1 MYRRFVFSVFGT
13 LLIITF
19 ACLGY
24 AAEKPSP
31 STIEVTERAKIMV
44 MPNMA
49 TVSFAVETSATT
61 AKQAASENAEKTNKV
76 LNALREITAKEVT
89 IKTSGFSL
97 TPIYDRD
104 SSLRPKG
111 YRARNSVI
119 LATKSIDKLGTFID
133 EASRVGVSHIGS
145 LAFSTDRDEELRK
158 EAAVKAVQQAKEIA
172 EDLAKAADLTIKILE
187 RILAEHRTSLSGGQL
202 RSDFVQT
209 LEAYLQVG
217 WPKAMRL
224 AFQLESIFR

>member
-158 EAAVKAVQQAKEIA
+158 EAAVKAVQQAREIA
-172 EDLAKAADLTIKILE
+172 ENLAKAAGLTIKKIIKLSYSSAGPVRPYRME
-187 RILAEHRTSLSGGQL
+187 AMAAAARTPIEVGEMSIEESVHVV
-202 RSDFVQT
+202 F
-209 LEAYLQVG
+209 EAY
-217 WPKAMRL
+217 
-224 AFQLESIFR
+224 

>member
-1 MYRRFVFSVFGT
+1 MYRKFVFSVFGT

-24 AAEKPSP
+24 AEEKPGP
-31 STIEVTERAKIMV
+31 STIEVIGKAKIMV

-61 AKQAASENAEKTNKV
+61 AKQAAGENAEKTNKM

-89 IKTSGFSL
+89 IKTSGFNL
-97 TPIYDRD
+97 TPIYDKESR
-104 SSLRPKG
+104 LRPRG

-145 LAFSTDRDEELRK
+145 LTFSTDRDEELRK

-172 EDLAKAADLTIKILE
+172 EDLAKVADLTIKKIIKLSYSRGGPVVPYRME
-187 RILAEHRTSLSGGQL
+187 AMAAARTPIEVGEMSIEENVHVV
-202 RSDFVQT
+202 F
-209 LEAYLQVG
+209 EAY
-217 WPKAMRL
+217 
-224 AFQLESIFR
+224 

>member
-172 EDLAKAADLTIKILE
+172 EDLAKAAGLTIKKIIKLSYSPGGPVRPYRME
-187 RILAEHRTSLSGGQL
+187 AMAAARTPIEVGEMSIEESVHVV
-202 RSDFVQT
+202 F
-209 LEAYLQVG
+209 EAY
-217 WPKAMRL
+217 
-224 AFQLESIFR
+224 